1 MKGGGIVLLVIFVFL
16 FICFVWGI
24 TSVVNK
30 ARDAIKS
37 RHADQKDKQIPK
49 SCPTLAPNQTPSSS
63 MNNDRTT
70 ELTQNVPN
78 QTLEQ
83 LERIGKLRREGTLT
97 EEEFIY
103 IKKYLMN
110 TFNAG
115 DSS

>member
-1 MKGGGIVLLVIFVFL
+1 MKGGGIVFLVIFIFL

-30 ARDAIKS
+30 ARDAIQS
-37 RHADQKDKQIPK
+37 RHADLKDNQTPQ
-49 SCPTLAPNQTPSSS
+49 SRPTWVPNQTPSPSI
-63 MNNDRTT
+63 NDDGTP
-70 ELTQNVPN
+70 EPTQNAPN

-97 EEEFIY
+97 EEEFIH
-103 IKKYLMN
+103 IKKYLIN
-110 TFNAG
+110 NFNAG